1 MTAASY
7 TPQEAAVMSGAP
19 LTLIQK
25 TISARKMPARVE
37 AVAKRRRLD
46 ETAVLAF
53 ALAEALPEEL
63 HVSPEFAYRLL
74 RDAPAGDGGVPDEL
88 VIGRM
93 VRIDTGAALAA
104 ARQRLALYERARK
117 LIVSD
122 PAIMGGTPVICGT
135 RITARSILGRIESGD
150 SIESILEDYPYLDRD
165 AVEAAALYA
174 KANPSRGR
182 PAGRLWRHAS

>member
-37 AVAKRRRLD
+37 GVTRRRRLD
-46 ETAVLAF
+46 QTAVLAF

-63 HVSPEFAYRLL
+63 HVSPELAYRLL
-74 RDAPAGDGGVPDEL
+74 RDAPAADGGVADEL

-182 PAGRLWRHAS
+182 PAGRLWRPAS